1 MKQLTASVQK
11 SSLVGK
17 DAKLDVVV
25 KIDPEIIGGF
35 IVEVGGKTVDLS
47 VSSKVNKL
55 NRILSMQI

>member
-1 MKQLTASVQK
+1 MQK
-11 SSLVGK
+11 SSLVAK
-17 DAKLDVVV
+17 DAKLDIVT

-55 NRILSMQI
+55 NRLLSLPV